1 MLFRT
6 FSTKLPLL
14 NQLSTKRFHCNV
26 NKSDYNLIEQKINVV
41 DEKINIVNNKLD
53 FVFYLSI
60 ISSVTSIFIK
70 AFGN

>member
-14 NQLSTKRFHCNV
+14 NQFSNKRFYCNV
-26 NKSDYNLIEQKINVV
+26 NKSDYNLIEQKIITL